1 MQEYTWLLPI
11 IFFAVGGCII
21 FFITRKSGDNKAVNS
36 NAEAPKEIELRERF
50 SMGGYLGGIPNSTTQ
65 APLVFCAVT
74 EDSFIFVKGRKGA
87 EIGRIPREVVNN
99 ITMCEKSQ
107 VAQHL
112 TDEEKLS
119 IGKIS
124 ASKKDERHCLVLSWE
139 NSSGPKHNSV
149 FEFFEQVSADS
160 AAQELKKWMKQKQI

>member
-11 IFFAVGGCII
+11 IFFVVGGCII
-21 FFITRKSGDNKAVNS
+21 LFITRKSGDNKAVN
-36 NAEAPKEIELRERF
+36 EAPKEIELTERF
-50 SMGGYLGGIPNSTTQ
+50 CMGGYLGGIPNSPTQ

-74 EDSFIFVKGRKGA
+74 EGSFIFMRGKKGV
-87 EIGRIPREVVNN
+87 EIGRIPRDAVDN
-99 ITMCEKSQ
+99 IIVGEKSQ

-112 TDEEKLS
+112 TDQEKLYL
-119 IGKIS
+119 GKIS

-149 FEFFEQVSADS
+149 FEFYEESPADKT
-160 AAQELKKWMKQKQI
+160 AQELKKWMKQKQVA